1 MHIFMLELGFCFRGM
16 SESAVSVCVCVDM
29 LQNMKL
35 SIFKIAVEFVI
46 RVIFRLVDITCIYLG
61 IYRTFCPFT
70 YN

>member
-1 MHIFMLELGFCFRGM
+1 M
-16 SESAVSVCVCVDM
+16 CVCVDM